1 MFIEIVILL
10 RTKPST
16 IDPNIH
22 AHDDLERKI
31 ALAISSQNLSIVRSS
46 DSEVDVFPAFWVM

>member
-1 MFIEIVILL
+1 MFTKIVILL
-10 RTKPST
+10 HTKSSI

-31 ALAISSQNLSIVRSS
+31 ALAISSHNLSIVRSS
-46 DSEVDVFPAFWVM
+46 DSEVDVSPAFWVM